1 MIGQTISH
9 YRVVE
14 KLGGGGMGVVYKA
27 EDTRLHRFVALKFLP
42 EDVARDPQALAR
54 FQREAQSASALNHP
68 NICTIHDIGEQDGH
82 AFIAMEFLDGATL
95 KHRIAGRPLEIE
107 TILSLGIEIAD
118 ALDAAHAAGI
128 VHRDIKPANIFVT
141 KRGHAK
147 ILDFGLARVVAS
159 TSFAIQIAA
168 ASTQTGLMDE
178 QHLTSPGT
186 VLGTVAYMS
195 PEQVR
200 GKELDARSDLFSFG
214 AVLYEMATGALPF
227 RGDTTGATFDSILN
241 RAPTPPVRVNP
252 DVPLKLEE
260 IITKALEKDR
270 DVRCQSA
277 AELRADLKRLKRDTE
292 SSRVSIA
299 GDSVSSVGRQRNFW
313 LAVGALLV
321 VLMGITCGVYYWL
334 APKPLPFQ
342 TRPITASWLPPNDTE
357 FASVAVGAPALSP
370 DGSKLAFLA
379 GAGSDTKLWVRDV
392 TTGTVHQVEEIERA
406 TYPFWS
412 PDGKYIG
419 FFSGGKLKKVAL
431 AGGPVQVLCDAP
443 EGRGASWNP
452 RGVIILAP
460 NIAEPLYK
468 VPEGGGTP
476 EKITE
481 TKPGWTNRNPYFL
494 PDGDHYLFIVRD
506 TGNASSA
513 GALYGASL
521 SGEKPRQILER
532 ASNVQYS
539 EGYLLYLRE
548 TVLVAQ
554 RFDPKSLKFSG
565 DPTPVAEKLDYRNAR
580 DLIAFTAAHGT
591 LVFRHGSLQKT
602 QPMWVDGTGKEI
614 GKFGDP
620 GLYGLPKPSPDG
632 SLVGL
637 TRFDRD
643 TNRGDV
649 WIVDTRRNTVSR
661 STFADATG
669 LTFAF
674 SPDAKKIAV
683 ITTAGATSGG
693 MWIQPTS
700 GFGKQEKL
708 ETPPVS
714 GTVASWSPNGR
725 YLFMQLQNNATRFD
739 VYYIDLNGDR
749 KLTLFLNSPANETGP
764 VLSPNGKWLA
774 YTSDESGR
782 AEIYVTAFPDPGGK
796 WQISNGGGSS
806 ASWSADGKQ
815 LYYSVGDKLMTVPIQ
830 NVDTFA
836 FRAPTQLP
844 IHLNEFAVLG
854 PVAPGERFPAL
865 KPLSEGQSNPQ
876 EVILNWTGTLKQ

>member
-714 GTVASWSPNGR
+714 GTVASWSRNGR